1 MTGIQAGRHLA
12 TPRGGTLL
20 TYPRASRTIAGS
32 LVLILLLGLLSMA
45 GVANAATTA
54 VHEITANWVGSPT
67 TAPYGQALTS
77 EWHISTN
84 DASNP
89 QANDPVNNVRVTL
102 VATNGV
108 FSSIPAVCKTT
119 GVTPVSAISS
129 NGSTLL
135 CNLGTI
141 TEGTASVVQAPVRAT
156 GPVGSN
162 LSVSGTV
169 TSDSAAA
176 TAGPAATSGLPITGT
191 HGMDLVLSA
200 PNQNYQQSTISS
212 RSGGSRPSIVVDY
225 GVAMTTGS
233 IPGPATYSFTVDI
246 AVSVAGQLP
255 GLQWEGCAP
264 VDNSAQAT
272 GIPYSA
278 SSFANRTNAPTCTI
292 SGSGTRYTV
301 TLSGLD
307 YSLKNVPTT
316 DSLGN
321 AIPSTS
327 TFVAS
332 GKLNFSY
339 TTPITQ
345 STGVTFG
352 ATPTQFTFIDG
363 VTQPETNTSN
373 DVSGTSLV
381 LPGVFSMIWMGSPTA
396 GRSPWDANLWAAPGT
411 AQNKTFPW
419 PAAGSSTSPGP
430 YTLADQPL
438 GTQADS
444 VTWSTYSGPGGT
456 DMAGSCSMV
465 QNPAAFTP
473 RWADFLAADGA
484 SYSNMTTAHLWYRT
498 DALNTKTETCGQ
510 PVGVAGSPWISAPL
524 PAGCSTQTA
533 AISPAY
539 SDDKCIVS
547 LPAGVTAVKMTWNPA
562 VDKQFHHFL
571 RVWGYVPPTA
581 PIGAESWTVGAFNA
595 PYNTATAFPG
605 YPTLNNYVNISTNP
619 AVVAVIP
626 GSTYGPNTNG
636 QRDAMRIQGPT
647 GVITKSTPSTTAQ
660 PGVPVTYNL
669 TAEADLAVQSP
680 PNQTFTVTDTL
691 PTGMSYVPGSG
702 TPTPVVTVNGSG
714 QQVLT
719 YTFTNVPANTP
730 QPITYQA
737 QIPANSPVAPGTVL
751 TNTAQVNVPGDN
763 RPVSAR
769 QATASVTVP
778 NSGATNLGK
787 SVEAN
792 VLSFYGDSSAWDLT
806 INSQDPV
813 SNSFTDTIDIL
824 PAVGDGRGTNI
835 DGSYAITGV
844 TAPAGSTVYY
854 STAPL
859 ASLSNDPRASSNGGT
874 PGSTTGNT
882 VDWTTVKP
890 ATPTAIRVIGPALA
904 PGAVQNIRIAF
915 TTPAG
920 SDCAA
925 PASGDNKPGQVLVN
939 SANSIA
945 GHTQLPMLSSATTT
959 IGDCYALD
967 LKKYV
972 LAKGGNA
979 SPTDPATNASW
990 LDADTP
996 AGYAQ
1001 YAAGDNVPFQV
1012 IVTNKGTGALTNI
1025 TVADALAP
1033 GCGGT
1038 IASLAAGATQV
1049 FSCQLTAGIG
1059 TTVNTATAS
1068 VTPADGPALSVGDPA
1083 GFVVPDPYTVSKAS
1097 DPASG
1102 STVKSGDKITYTVT
1116 VTEPATSAA
1125 PSLNPSLSDD
1135 LSNVLDDATYNNDA
1149 TASTGTVSVTGNTLD
1164 WSAAA
1169 IMPGE
1174 SITITY
1180 SVTVNSPPAGDK
1192 ILTNVVTSD
1201 GCVPV
1206 NGQLPDCTT
1215 THPVEPQWTMK
1226 KDAAVGG
1233 SPSDDTS
1240 VSPGETITY
1249 TVTATSAWGQI
1260 DGVVL
1265 TDDLSGVLENATF
1278 VPGSAVLVVGADAP
1292 VSVADPVAPSTTLTT
1307 SAFTL
1312 PDGQVATLQYEVVVN
1327 PDAWTKKLINVVTG
1341 TATTVDPVSCAAGA
1355 TPVAPE
1361 CTTTH
1366 TTPAK
1371 FLIEKLGESSDSTWV
1386 PMAGSSWAVRDDAGG
1401 APGPANPDYQVTA
1414 IPSETGRFQVE
1425 GIAPG
1430 EYWLE
1435 ETAAP
1440 AGFNLLAEPVQ
1451 FTIAADGSVTL
1462 GQGEGGGVVTAGD
1475 ADGDGIFLVTVK
1487 DVPALKMPASGGTG
1501 SWPFTLAGSILLLAA
1516 GFLAAG
1522 NIRRRRNQPT
1532 A

>member
-1 MTGIQAGRHLA
+1 MV
-12 TPRGGTLL
+12 L
-20 TYPRASRTIAGS
+20 T
-32 LVLILLLGLLSMA
+32 LLLGLLSMA
-45 GVANAATTA
+45 GVAHAATTA
-54 VHEITANWVGSPT
+54 VHEITTNWVGSPA
-67 TAPYGQALTS
+67 TAPFGSPVTS
-77 EWHISTN
+77 EWRINTN
-84 DASNP
+84 DAGNP
-89 QANDPVNNVRVTL
+89 KANDPVDNVRVTL

-108 FSSIPAVCKTT
+108 FSSIPAICKKT
-119 GVTPVSAISS
+119 GVTPVSAISD

-135 CNLGTI
+135 CNLGTV

-162 LSVSGTV
+162 LSVSGTA

-176 TAGPAATSGLPITGT
+176 TAGPAVTAGLPITGT

-200 PNQNYQQSTISS
+200 PNQNYQQTTIGS
-212 RSGGSRPSIVVDY
+212 RSGGNRPSIVVDY

-307 YSLKNVPTT
+307 YSLQRVPSV

-327 TFVAS
+327 TFIAS
-332 GKLNFSY
+332 GQLLFSY
-339 TTPITQ
+339 ATPITAG
-345 STGVTFG
+345 TGVTFG
-352 ATPTQFTFIDG
+352 ATPSQFTFIDG

-373 DVSGTSLV
+373 NVTGTSLV
-381 LPGVFSMIWMGSPTA
+381 LPGVFAINWQGGPTA

-411 AQNKTFPW
+411 AQDKTFPW
-419 PAAGSSTSPGP
+419 PAAGSSTNPGP
-430 YTLADQPL
+430 YTINDQPL
-438 GTQADS
+438 ASVSDS
-444 VTWSTYSGPGGT
+444 VTWSTYTGAGGA
-456 DMAGSCSMV
+456 DMAGSCNMF
-465 QNPAAFTP
+465 QNPAAFRP
-473 RWADFLAADGA
+473 RYADFVAVDGA
-484 SYSNMTTAHLWYRT
+484 SYTNMKTAHLWYRT
-498 DALNTKTETCGQ
+498 DALNTKTATCGE
-510 PVGVAGSPWISAPL
+510 PVGVAGSPWIAAPL
-524 PAGCSTQTA
+524 PAGCATQTA
-533 AISPAY
+533 VISPAH
-539 SDDKCIVS
+539 SDDQCIVS

-562 VDKQFHHFL
+562 VDKQFHHIL

-595 PYNTATAFPG
+595 PYNTATVFPG
-605 YPTLNNYVNISTNP
+605 YPTLNNYVNISTNLN
-619 AVVAVIP
+619 VIAVIP
-626 GSTYGPNTNG
+626 GSTYGPTTNG

-691 PTGMSYVPGSG
+691 PTGMSYVAGSG
-702 TPTPVVTVNGSG
+702 TPTPALSTNGSG

-719 YTFTNVPANTP
+719 YTFVNVPANTP

-737 QIPANSPVAPGTVL
+737 QIPANGSVAPGTVL
-751 TNTAQVNVPGDN
+751 KNSAQVNVPGDN
-763 RPVSAR
+763 RPAAVR

-778 NSGATNLGK
+778 NNGATNLGK
-787 SVEAN
+787 SIEAN
-792 VLSFYGDSSAWDLT
+792 TLSFYGDSSAWNL
-806 INSQDPV
+806 IVSSFDPV

-824 PAVGDGRGTNI
+824 PAVGDGRGTTV
-835 DGSYAITGV
+835 DGSYTVTGV

-854 STAPL
+854 STAAL
-859 ASLSNDPRASSNGGT
+859 GSLSNDPRAASNGGT
-874 PGSTTGNT
+874 PGSVTGNA
-882 VDWTTVKP
+882 VGWTTVKP

-972 LAKGGNA
+972 LAKGGNT

-1001 YAAGDNVPFQV
+1001 YAADDNVPFQV
-1012 IVTNKGTGALTNI
+1012 IVTNKGTGALANI

-1083 GFVVPDPYTVSKAS
+1083 GFVVPDPYTVTKTS

-1102 STVKSGDKITYTVT
+1102 STVRPGDKVTYTVT

-1135 LSNVLDDATYNNDA
+1135 LSDVLDDATYNNDA

-1174 SITITY
+1174 SITVTY
-1180 SVTVNSPPAGDK
+1180 SVTVNAPPEGDRV
-1192 ILTNVVTSD
+1192 LGNVVTSD

-1206 NGQLPDCTT
+1206 DGQTPDCKT

-1226 KDAAVGG
+1226 KDATVDG
-1233 SPSDDTS
+1233 SPSDGTS

-1249 TVTATSAWGQI
+1249 TVTATSSWGQI

-1265 TDDLSGVLENATF
+1265 TDDLSKVLDDASF
-1278 VPGSAVLVVGADAP
+1278 VPGSAALTIGSGAP
-1292 VSVADPVAPSTTLTT
+1292 VPVADPVAPSTTLATEP
-1307 SAFTL
+1307 FTL
-1312 PDGQVATLQYEVVVN
+1312 PDGQAATLTYEVVVN
-1327 PDAWTKKLINVVTG
+1327 PDAWTRELINVVTG
-1341 TATTVDPVSCAAGA
+1341 TATTVDPVSCAAGT
-1355 TPVAPE
+1355 TPVAEE

-1366 TTPAK
+1366 RTPAK

-1386 PMAGSSWAVRDDAGG
+1386 PMAGSSWAVHDDAAG
-1401 APGPANPDYQVTA
+1401 APGAVNPDYPVSA
-1414 IPSETGRFQVE
+1414 IPGETGRFQVE
-1425 GIAPG
+1425 GIEPG
-1430 EYWLE
+1430 VYWLE

-1440 AGFNLLAEPVQ
+1440 DGFNLLAEAVH
-1451 FTIAADGSVTL
+1451 FTVAADGAITL
-1462 GQGEGGGVVTAGD
+1462 GQDEGGGVVTSGD
-1475 ADGDGIFLVTVK
+1475 EDGDGIFLVTVR
-1487 DVPALKMPASGGTG
+1487 DVPALQMPESGGTG
-1501 SWPFTLAGSILLLAA
+1501 SWPYALAGSALLLAA
-1516 GFLAAG
+1516 FVLASG
-1522 NIRRRRNQPT
+1522 NIRRRRNQP
-1532 A
+1532 AA